1 MCQSEKC
8 HRCSVP
14 FHRGFS
20 KSVNLLICIAVVQ
33 DMGGFAI
40 TFYKQRWRAEKDL
53 KTVSMVTQLQ
63 NELQELSERERRARH
78 HNQKLLQDFQRAQN
92 TLSDLVARTEA
103 MNTIRMEYERFL
115 EENFPKWQQKL
126 QEKRLSEQ
134 QMMIEQHL
142 KACTLRTDEEGQR
155 KGYKQNMQG
164 NFPSTWLTQSP
175 IPVTEPEHGISK
187 NSKNTQNIQVWN
199 SSLLDPSLLSG
210 SPVFLQDHN
219 SSDHLRQYP
228 NSCAFGCGTFN
239 VRVKCPNDCPSWSHL
254 SLTNDGKSRREE
266 KLILKQQ
273 DASANSQGENRHMQ
287 KQRKKVNSS
296 VTKPVNISTSYRD
309 TSENSHLYAKAVKR
323 LPTEGPTTRNKRIEE
338 KQTHNT
344 RKGVVSEGSCS
355 VSDSQSVSSHNGRK
369 SAFKTSNVTNYPKQ
383 LVKENKHES
392 NLIEEKHTS
401 NCCTVKTGGMKRYG
415 DDTEEEEEILIPEEK
430 RVNELTNRVSI
441 ENQGNRASLYE
452 ARDKNRE
459 VVERYRE
466 QDSIDEEE
474 EETLRSNMSVKE
486 SLLEEVNSVRGSET
500 EGGGAGEEKEEDGVR
515 GDEDEKSRSSG
526 QMNKEDIN
534 ESEQE
539 GNYGDVLKSGSERSI
554 QDSLRELY
562 KDDTEDDLAEEQEEE
577 DDDDNVIVEKSSPWT
592 CHLAAKDYMDD
603 DDEDDDDDDDDDIEG
618 LLAPQNKS
626 LQHQ

>member
-1 MCQSEKC
+1 MESRKGLYVS
-8 HRCSVP
+8 H
-14 FHRGFS
+14 
-20 KSVNLLICIAVVQ
+20 LL
-33 DMGGFAI
+33 
-40 TFYKQRWRAEKDL
+40 R
-53 KTVSMVTQLQ
+53 VTQLQ

-175 IPVTEPEHGISK
+175 ILVTEPEHGISK
-187 NSKNTQNIQVWN
+187 HSKNTQNVHQVWN
-199 SSLLDPSLLSG
+199 SSLLDYSLLSG

-219 SSDHLRQYP
+219 SSEHLRQYP
-228 NSCAFGCGTFN
+228 NSCTSGCGKFN

-273 DASANSQGENRHMQ
+273 DASANSHCENHHMQ
-287 KQRKKVNSS
+287 KQRKKVNSRD
-296 VTKPVNISTSYRD
+296 TKPVNISTYRD
-309 TSENSHLYAKAVKR
+309 TSENSDLYTKAVKR
-323 LPTEGPTTRNKRIEE
+323 LPTEVPTTRDKRSEE

-344 RKGVVSEGSCS
+344 RKGAVSEGSCS
-355 VSDSQSVSSHNGRK
+355 VSDSQSVSNHRKQKRNQQSNGRK
-369 SAFKTSNVTNYPKQ
+369 SAFKTSKVTNYPKQ
-383 LVKENKHES
+383 LVKVNKHES
-392 NLIEEKHTS
+392 NLIEERHTS
-401 NCCTVKTGGMKRYG
+401 NCCTVKTGRMKRYE
-415 DDTEEEEEILIPEEK
+415 DDTEEEEEIFIPEEK
-430 RVNELTNRVSI
+430 RVNEMTNRDST
-441 ENQGNRASLYE
+441 ENHGNRASLYE
-452 ARDKNRE
+452 ELDKKKE

-466 QDSIDEEE
+466 QDSLDEEE
-474 EETLRSNMSVKE
+474 EETLRSNTSVKE

-500 EGGGAGEEKEEDGVR
+500 EDGGAGEEQEEDGVR

-526 QMNKEDIN
+526 QMNKEDHN

-539 GNYGDVLKSGSERSI
+539 GNYGEVLKSGSERSI
-554 QDSLRELY
+554 QDR
-562 KDDTEDDLAEEQEEE
+562 
-577 DDDDNVIVEKSSPWT
+577 
-592 CHLAAKDYMDD
+592 
-603 DDEDDDDDDDDDIEG
+603 
-618 LLAPQNKS
+618 
-626 LQHQ
+626 